1 MEEDQYVDEI
11 EVPPVVWPFQ
21 VFDLLANLLKLFAGL
36 PFKQDFFFC
45 PVK

>member
-11 EVPPVVWPFQ
+11 ELPPVVWPFQ
-21 VFDLLANLLKLFAGL
+21 VFDLLANLLIVCWAAF
-36 PFKQDFFFC
+36 QTRFFFC